1 VKESR
6 TKWSRTRVNP
16 HEMTIIGYED
26 CDYISH
32 EVTWKFWEDTF
43 GDGKFHGMRME
54 LHVPCRNRIEHLMS
68 QCNHHVPEKLNVA
81 CDAITDKEL
90 FESVKNCLIG
100 MYRYNRA
107 LLEHFEVKCFDF
119 SKHSTGYV
127 NFMSGI
133 LSGRQFESKPL
144 IRWETNDPRNKTEEC
159 IWNNPFF
166 WRRSIDIS
174 WIPSHIIN
182 SAIIAWVAR
191 MNWYLRSVNK
201 VFLAEQITQRW
212 WLCEL
217 WISVVESIF

>member
-1 VKESR
+1 VFIFVLTVPRSLSPTKKSGHKGYTYDAYQQNERAKNQTGIVKESR

-144 IRWETNDPRNKTEEC
+144 IR
-159 IWNNPFF
+159 
-166 WRRSIDIS
+166 
-174 WIPSHIIN
+174 
-182 SAIIAWVAR
+182 
-191 MNWYLRSVNK
+191 
-201 VFLAEQITQRW
+201 
-212 WLCEL
+212 
-217 WISVVESIF
+217 